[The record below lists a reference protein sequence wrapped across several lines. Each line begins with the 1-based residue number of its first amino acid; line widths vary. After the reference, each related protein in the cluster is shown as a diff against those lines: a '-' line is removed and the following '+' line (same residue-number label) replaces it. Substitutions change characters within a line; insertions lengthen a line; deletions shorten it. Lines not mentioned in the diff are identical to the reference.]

1 MQGPIKILIVDDIES
16 NRTALEALLRRPEV
30 EIVHA
35 ESGRSA
41 LEALL
46 EHDFGLA
53 ILDVNMPEM
62 DGFELAELMR
72 GSARTSHIP
81 VLFLT
86 AAGHDAHRN
95 FQGYQVGAVDFL
107 YKPIDPAI
115 LSAKVDVFVQ
125 LAQHKRQLAEQVE
138 RMRELLQA
146 NEMLMAVLAHD
157 LRTPLSAINMSAVY
171 IERFPSNEQKVC
183 EAADRILRSGKRMA
197 RMVDQLLHMAR
208 IHGGQIQLELRQ
220 ADALEVC
227 NAIADEVQG
236 HAREQRIKVQTRG
249 DTRATFDSGLMSQ
262 VLSNLVGN
270 AIKHGDPSEPVSVVV
285 DGSHAAHIEIL
296 VHNEGVIPEEL
307 LPHVFDAYRSGH
319 ATERS
324 EGLGL
329 GLYITRR
336 LVGLHGG
343 DINVESSERLG
354 TRFTI
359 RLPRSTP
366 ARRESAKHLA

>member
-1 MQGPIKILIVDDIES
+1 MPGPIKILIVDDIEG
-16 NRTALEALLRRPEV
+16 NRTALEALLRSPEV

-35 ESGRSA
+35 DSGRSA

-95 FQGYQVGAVDFL
+95 FRGYQAGAVDFL

-115 LSAKVDVFVQ
+115 LAAKVDVFVQ

-146 NEMLMAVLAHD
+146 NEMLMAILAHD
-157 LRTPLSAINMSAVY
+157 LRTPLSAINMSAIY

-183 EAADRILRSGKRMA
+183 EAADRIVRSGKRMA

-208 IHGGQIQLELRQ
+208 IHGGQIQLEMRE
-220 ADALEVC
+220 ADAFEVC
-227 NAIADEVQG
+227 HAIADEVQG
-236 HAREQRIKVQTRG
+236 HQQEPRLQLRTRG
-249 DTRATFDSGLMSQ
+249 STRARFDSGLMSQ
-262 VLSNLVGN
+262 VLSNLIGN
-270 AIKHGDPSEPVSVVV
+270 AIKHGDPSEPVNVIV
-285 DGSHAAHIEIL
+285 DGSHAEHIEM
-296 VHNEGVIPEEL
+296 VVQNEGVIPADL

-319 ATERS
+319 ASERS

-336 LVGLHGG
+336 LIDLHGG
-343 DINVESSERLG
+343 DIAVESEESEG
-354 TRFTI
+354 TRFSI
-359 RLPRSTP
+359 RLPRRLSD
-366 ARRESAKHLA
+366 